1 MLVDLYDK
9 HKPAASKEVIGIN
22 MINILRQHI
31 PFLFVVLLAQPAFS
45 ADIQEKSILPTAE
58 IQSFVE
64 TFETIREG
72 YVEVLS
78 DEDILNKAL
87 KGMVSGLDPHSE
99 YFTKSE
105 LVDFN
110 ELTSGNY
117 AGIGVEVEMRDNHLI
132 IVTPVDASVA
142 AEAGILPGDV
152 IIKIDNTLITDLG
165 MKDIVTLM
173 RGEIGS
179 TVTLDIERDG
189 EVKHYELI
197 RRLVEDESV
206 TEKWLDDDIAYFRL
220 SQFQGDSASEF
231 YQSIDKLEQERKI
244 KGVVLD
250 LRNNPGGVLQSA
262 VGVVDAFIDEGM
274 IVYTNGRHEMSKGQF
289 MATKKNTKLGTVPLV
304 VLVNEGSASASEIVA
319 GALQDHQRAVILG
332 TETFGKGSVQTVVPL
347 SNGDAVKLTTAL
359 YYTPNGRSIQAQG
372 ITPDLVVP
380 QATLTFEKG
389 QFFIKEAE
397 LKGHLDNGTGGEE
410 RTSAD
415 VKSDISELAQT
426 DFQLF
431 QAVTILKTL
440 PKLVQK
446 Q

>member
-1 MLVDLYDK
+1 
-9 HKPAASKEVIGIN
+9 

-31 PFLFVVLLAQPAFS
+31 PFLFMVLFAQPVFS

-132 IVTPVDASVA
+132 IVTPVDASAA

-173 RGEIGS
+173 RGEIGT

-189 EVKHYELI
+189 EVKHYELT
-197 RRLVEDESV
+197 RRLVEDKSV
-206 TEKWLDDDIAYFRL
+206 TEKWLDDGIAYFRL

-231 YQSIDKLEQERKI
+231 YQSIDKLEQERTI

-262 VGVVDAFIDEGM
+262 VGVVDAFIDKGM

-289 MATKKNTKLGTVPLV
+289 MATKENTKLGTVPLV

-397 LKGHLDNGTGGEE
+397 LKGHLDNGTGGKE

>member
-1 MLVDLYDK
+1 
-9 HKPAASKEVIGIN
+9 
-22 MINILRQHI
+22 MINILRQRMS
-31 PFLFVVLLAQPAFS
+31 LLVVMLLAQPVFS
-45 ADIQEKSILPTAE
+45 EDVQPASTLPTAE

-72 YVEVLS
+72 YVETLS
-78 DEDILNKAL
+78 DQDILNKAL

-99 YFTKSE
+99 YFTKTE
-105 LVDFN
+105 LADFN

-117 AGIGVEVEMRDNHLI
+117 AGIGVEVEMKDKRLT
-132 IVTPVDASVA
+132 IVTPVDGSAA

-165 MKDIVTLM
+165 MQDIVTLM

-179 TVTLDIERDG
+179 SVSLDIERDG
-189 EVKHYELI
+189 EIKHYELV
-197 RRLVEDESV
+197 RRLVEEESV
-206 TEKWLDDDIAYFRL
+206 TGKWLDRGIAYFRV
-220 SQFQGDSASEF
+220 SQFQGDSDVEF
-231 YQSIDKLEQERKI
+231 YQVIDKLKAEDKI
-244 KGVVLD
+244 QGVVLD

-262 VGVVDAFIDEGM
+262 VGIVDAFIDKGM
-274 IVYTNGRHEMSKGQF
+274 IVYTSGRHEMSKSQF
-289 MATKKNTKLGTVPLV
+289 KASEKNTKFNHVPV
-304 VLVNEGSASASEIVA
+304 VILVNDGSASASEIVA
-319 GALQDHQRAVILG
+319 GALQDHQRAVVLG

-372 ITPDLVVP
+372 ITPDLIVP
-380 QATLTFEKG
+380 QAKLTFDKG
-389 QFFIKEAE
+389 QFFVKEAE
-397 LKGHLDNGTGGEE
+397 LKGHLGNGTGGEE

-415 VKSDISELAQT
+415 VISDIGELAKT

-446 Q
+446 

>member
-1 MLVDLYDK
+1 
-9 HKPAASKEVIGIN
+9 
-22 MINILRQHI
+22 MINILRQRMPI
-31 PFLFVVLLAQPAFS
+31 LCLLLLAQPAFS
-45 ADIQEKSILPTAE
+45 ADTQPASKLPTAE

-72 YVEVLS
+72 YVETLS

-99 YFTKSE
+99 YFTKTE

-117 AGIGVEVEMRDNHLI
+117 AGIGVEVEMKDNRLT
-132 IVTPVDASVA
+132 IVTPVDGSAA

-152 IIKIDNTLITDLG
+152 IIRIDNTLITNLG
-165 MKDIVTLM
+165 MQDIVTLM
-173 RGEIGS
+173 RGDIG
-179 TVTLDIERDG
+179 TKVTLDIERNG
-189 EVKHYELI
+189 EIKQYELT

-206 TEKWLDDDIAYFRL
+206 SVKWLDDGIAYFRI
-220 SQFQGDSASEF
+220 SQFQGDSGEELNQAIETL
-231 YQSIDKLEQERKI
+231 KQEKEIR
-244 KGVVLD
+244 GVVLD

-262 VGVVDAFIDEGM
+262 VVVVDTFIDKGI
-274 IVYTNGRHEMSKGQF
+274 IVYTDGRHEMSKSQF
-289 MATKKNTKLGTVPLV
+289 EASGKRTLLRDVPLV
-304 VLVNEGSASASEIVA
+304 VLVNDGSASASEIVA

-372 ITPDLVVP
+372 ITPDLIVP
-380 QATLTFEKG
+380 QATLTFDKG
-389 QFFIKEAE
+389 QFFVKEAE
-397 LKGHLDNGTGGEE
+397 LKGHLGNGTGGKE

-415 VKSDISELAQT
+415 VSSDIGELAKS

-446 Q
+446 

>member
-1 MLVDLYDK
+1 M
-9 HKPAASKEVIGIN
+9 N
-22 MINILRQHI
+22 NILRRQVSFI
-31 PFLFVVLLAQPAFS
+31 FIALLAQPVFAAQTS
-45 ADIQEKSILPTAE
+45 TQDQEHPRLPSAE

-72 YVEVLS
+72 YVEVMS
-78 DEDILNKAL
+78 DQDILNKAL

-99 YFTKSE
+99 YFTKEE

-117 AGIGVEVEMRDNHLI
+117 AGIGVEVEMKDKRLT
-132 IVTPVDASVA
+132 IVTPVDGSA
-142 AEAGILPGDV
+142 AAKAGILPGDV

-165 MKDIVTLM
+165 MQDIVTMM

-179 TVTLDIERDG
+179 SLTLDIERDG
-189 EVKHYELI
+189 EIKQFELV
-197 RRLVEDESV
+197 RQLVEEASV
-206 TEKWLDDDIAYFRL
+206 TDKWLGDGIAYFRI
-220 SQFQGDSASEF
+220 SQFQGDSSEEF
-231 YQSIDKLEQERKI
+231 HLAIDKLKKESKI
-244 KGVVLD
+244 QGAVLD

-262 VGVVDAFIDEGM
+262 VGIVDAFIDKGM
-274 IVYTNGRHEMSKGQF
+274 IVYTNGRHDMSKSQF
-289 MATKKNTKLGTVPLV
+289 TATDKNTALANIPLV

-319 GALQDHQRAVILG
+319 GALQDHQRAVIMG

-389 QFFIKEAE
+389 QFFVKEAE
-397 LKGHLDNGTGGEE
+397 LKGHLGNGTGGEE
-410 RTSAD
+410 RTSSD
-415 VKSDISELAQT
+415 VKSEIGELAKT
-426 DFQLF
+426 DFQLY

-440 PKLVQK
+440 PKLSHK
-446 Q
+446 

>member
-1 MLVDLYDK
+1 
-9 HKPAASKEVIGIN
+9 
-22 MINILRQHI
+22 MIKILRQRI
-31 PFLFVVLLAQPAFS
+31 PLVFMVLLATPVLAIDTQDQS
-45 ADIQEKSILPTAE
+45 TLPTAE

-78 DEDILNKAL
+78 DEDILHKAL
-87 KGMVSGLDPHSE
+87 KGMVLGLDPHSE
-99 YFTKSE
+99 YFTKNE

-110 ELTSGNY
+110 EQTSGNY
-117 AGIGVEVEMRDNHLI
+117 AGIGVEVEMKDNHLI
-132 IVTPVDASVA
+132 IVTPVDASA
-142 AEAGILPGDV
+142 ASEAGILPGD
-152 IIKIDNTLITDLG
+152 IIVKIDNTLITDLG
-165 MKDIVTLM
+165 MQDIITLM
-173 RGEIGS
+173 RGEVGS
-179 TVTLDIERDG
+179 TVALDIERDG
-189 EVKHYELI
+189 EVKHYELT
-197 RRLVEDESV
+197 RRMVEDDSV
-206 TEKWLDDDIAYFRL
+206 SEKWLGDGIAYFRI
-220 SQFQGDSASEF
+220 SQFQGDSGNEF
-231 YQSIDKLEQERKI
+231 YQAIDRLKKEGDI

-262 VGVVDAFIDEGM
+262 VNIVDAFIDQGI
-274 IVYTNGRHEMSKGQF
+274 IVYTNGRHEISKSQF
-289 MATKKNTKLGTVPLV
+289 TATKKNTRLAKIPLV

-319 GALQDHQRAVILG
+319 GALQDHQRAVIMG

-380 QATLTFEKG
+380 QASLTFEKG
-389 QFFIKEAE
+389 QFIVKEAE
-397 LKGHLDNGTGGEE
+397 LKGHLGNGTGGKE

-415 VKSDISELAQT
+415 VKSDIGALAKS

-440 PKLVQK
+440 PKLIQK
-446 Q
+446 P

>member
-1 MLVDLYDK
+1 
-9 HKPAASKEVIGIN
+9 
-22 MINILRQHI
+22 MIHSLRRRL
-31 PFLFVVLLAQPAFS
+31 PLFFLVLLVQPGFS
-45 ADIQEKSILPTAE
+45 APLPVAVQEPSKLPTAE

-72 YVEVLS
+72 YVEVMS
-78 DEDILNKAL
+78 DEDILHKAL

-117 AGIGVEVEMRDNHLI
+117 AGIGVEVEMKDKRLTI
-132 IVTPVDASVA
+132 ITPVDGSA
-142 AEAGILPGDV
+142 AKEAGVLAGDV

-165 MKDIVTLM
+165 MQDIVTMM

-189 EVKHYELI
+189 EVKHYELT
-197 RRLVEDESV
+197 RRLVEDASV
-206 TEKWLDDDIAYFRL
+206 TDKWLDDGIAYFRI
-220 SQFQGDSASEF
+220 SQFQGDSSTEF
-231 YQSIDKLEQERKI
+231 SRAIDKLKAEHSIQGI
-244 KGVVLD
+244 VLD

-262 VGVVDAFIDEGM
+262 VGVVDVFINKGM
-274 IVYTNGRHEMSKGQF
+274 IVYTNGRHDMSKSQF
-289 MATKKNTKLGTVPLV
+289 MATEKNTKLATVPVV

-319 GALQDHQRAVILG
+319 GALQDHRRALIMG

-380 QATLTFEKG
+380 QATLTFDKG
-389 QFFIKEAE
+389 QFFVKEAE
-397 LKGHLDNGTGGEE
+397 LKGHLGNGTGGEE

-415 VKSDISELAQT
+415 VKSDIGELAKS

-431 QAVTILKTL
+431 QALTILKTL
-440 PKLVQK
+440 PKFTSK
-446 Q
+446 N

>member
-1 MLVDLYDK
+1 M
-9 HKPAASKEVIGIN
+9 N
-22 MINILRQHI
+22 NTLRRQVSFI
-31 PFLFVVLLAQPAFS
+31 FIALLAQSVFA
-45 ADIQEKSILPTAE
+45 AQTLEGNQEKSKLPSAE

-72 YVEVLS
+72 YVEEMS
-78 DEDILNKAL
+78 DQDILNKAL

-99 YFTKSE
+99 YFTKEE

-117 AGIGVEVEMRDNHLI
+117 AGIGVEVEMKDKRLT
-132 IVTPVDASVA
+132 IVTPVDGSAA

-152 IIKIDNTLITDLG
+152 IVKIDNTLITDLG
-165 MKDIVTLM
+165 MQDIVTMM
-173 RGEIGS
+173 RGEIGT

-189 EVKHYELI
+189 EIKHFELM
-197 RRLVEDESV
+197 RRLIEDASV
-206 TEKWLDDDIAYFRL
+206 TDKWLGDGIAYFRI
-220 SQFQGDSASEF
+220 SQFQGDSSEEF
-231 YQSIDKLEQERKI
+231 HLAIDKLKKEGKI
-244 KGVVLD
+244 QGVVLD

-262 VGVVDAFIDEGM
+262 VGVVDAFIDKGM
-274 IVYTNGRHEMSKGQF
+274 IVYTNGRHDMSKSQF
-289 MATKKNTKLGTVPLV
+289 TATEKNTKLANIPLV

-319 GALQDHQRAVILG
+319 GALQDHQRAVIMG

-389 QFFIKEAE
+389 QFFVKEAE
-397 LKGHLDNGTGGEE
+397 LKGHLGNGTGGEE
-410 RTSAD
+410 RNSSD
-415 VKSDISELAQT
+415 VKSDIGELAKT
-426 DFQLF
+426 DFQLY

-440 PKLVQK
+440 PKLSHK
-446 Q
+446 